1 MNTFFASAV
10 AISVCLVLLWLLSL
24 KLRDSSIVDIFW
36 GLGFVLIGW
45 VTFAGADGAVGRRL
59 LIATLTT
66 LWGVRLA
73 LYLAWRNLGKGE
85 DPRYVAMRARHGD
98 KWPLRSLFIVFALQ
112 GALMFLVSLPIQ
124 VAQHARTPPALGPLD
139 ALGAVLVLLGVGIES
154 LGDLQLAR
162 FKAQPDNRGKV
173 MDQGLWRYT
182 RHPNY
187 FGDFVVWWGLY
198 VIAAGTPG
206 AWWTGVGPLLMSV
219 LLMRVSGVPLLEKS
233 LKRRPGYDEY
243 IRRTSAF
250 FPRPPRPLS

>member
-1 MNTFFASAV
+1 MNTFVASAG
-10 AISVCLVLLWLLSL
+10 AILVSLFLLWLVSL

-45 VTFAGADGAVGRRL
+45 VTFALADGVLPRRL
-59 LIATLTT
+59 LIASLTT
-66 LWGVRLA
+66 LWGGRLSA
-73 LYLAWRNLGKGE
+73 YLAWRNLGKGE
-85 DPRYVAMRARHGD
+85 DPRYVAMRARHGE
-98 KWPLRSLFIVFALQ
+98 KWPLRSLFQVFILQ

-124 VAQHARTPPALGPLD
+124 VAQHAQTPPALGLAD
-139 ALGAVLVLLGVGIES
+139 ALGAGLVLLGVLIEG

-198 VIAAGTPG
+198 VIALGTG
-206 AWWTGVGPLLMSV
+206 SAWWTVVGPLVMSI
-219 LLMRVSGVPLLEKS
+219 LLMRVSGVTLLEKS
-233 LKRRPGYDEY
+233 LKQRPGYAEY
-243 IRRTSAF
+243 VRRTSPF
-250 FPRPPRPLS
+250 FPRPPRT

>member
-1 MNTFFASAV
+1 MNTFFASA
-10 AISVCLVLLWLLSL
+10 ATISVCLILLWLLSL

-36 GLGFVLIGW
+36 GLGFVIIGW
-45 VTFAGADGAVGRRL
+45 VTFAGAGGVLSRRL
-59 LIATLTT
+59 LIASLTT
-66 LWGVRLA
+66 VWGVRLS

-98 KWPLRSLFIVFALQ
+98 KWPLRSLFIVFVLQ

-124 VAQHARTPPALGPLD
+124 VAQQAPTPPALGPLD

-198 VIAAGTPG
+198 VIALGTLS
-206 AWWTGVGPLLMSV
+206 AWWTVVGPLLMSL
-219 LLMRVSGVPLLEKS
+219 LLMRVSGVTLLEKS

-250 FPRPPRPLS
+250 FPRPPRP